1 MVELKGS
8 EKQVKWAND
17 IRERILNNLYEAKDN
32 ERIVEY
38 ANSIEKGGIDTL
50 IERIKE
56 IDSSEKFIEIRYLE
70 NKELFNEFKNDENVG
85 IYVVRSELSLYL
97 AKKFTY
103 DLVDKYKAYDDNSI
117 CKAKHKKFRA
127 DKIKAEKE
135 HRFLTMNF
143 EEYL

>member
-38 ANSIEKGGIDTL
+38 ANSIEKGGIDII
-50 IERIKE
+50 IEKIKE
-56 IDSSEKFIEIRYLE
+56 MDSSETFIEIRNLE
-70 NKELFNEFKNDENVG
+70 DKELFNEFKNDENTG
-85 IYVVRSELSLYL
+85 IYVLRLVLSRYL
-97 AKKFTY
+97 SDKFTY

-117 CKAKHKKFRA
+117 CKSKHKKFRA